1 MGTPLK
7 TQVRI
12 VLAMKGKTQAWL
24 AEQLDINEGQLSR
37 ILNGRDEPKKQI
49 EKIQKFLEEDNQNDA
64 TSV

>member
-12 VLAMKGKTQAWL
+12 ILATKGKTQAWL
-24 AEQLDINEGQLSR
+24 AKELGINEGQLSR

-49 EKIQKFLEEDNQNDA
+49 EKIRNFLEEG
-64 TSV
+64 